1 LDEDIMDFIEQ
12 ERSDYQF
19 REDLLR
25 TLQCY
30 LDIKHEFSLD
40 KRGQKHLNITILFA
54 GQEVCD
60 TSILIGQ
67 YKDLHDYSTDFTEQI
82 L

>member
-1 LDEDIMDFIEQ
+1 MDSMEQ

-25 TLQCY
+25 TLQYY
-30 LDIKHEFSLD
+30 LDIKHEFFLD
-40 KRGQKHLNITILFA
+40 KVGKKHLNITILFA

-60 TSILIGQ
+60 TSILVGR
-67 YKDLHDYSTDFTEQI
+67 YKDVHDYSTDFTKQI